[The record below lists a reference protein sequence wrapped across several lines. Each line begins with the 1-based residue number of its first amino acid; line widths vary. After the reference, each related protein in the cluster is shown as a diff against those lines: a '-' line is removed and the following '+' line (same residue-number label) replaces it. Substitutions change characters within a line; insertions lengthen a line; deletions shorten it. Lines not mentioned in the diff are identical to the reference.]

1 MEINKLNES
10 NDPLITQSPAPG
22 LVNLFRVEDV
32 LNLARANSLWPL
44 TFGLACCAIE
54 LMAGG
59 AARFDLDRFG
69 FGVFRPSPRQADL
82 MIVAG
87 TISRK
92 MVPCIKTLYDQ
103 MPSPKYVIALGGC
116 ATAGGP
122 FKYPGQYGILE
133 GIDKIIPV
141 NVYVPGCPPRPEA
154 LIAGIMELQ
163 KQIKKG
169 NKNIAVR
176 YSEYEPLALSQK
188 FQGLV
193 DWVWVDCFKD
203 WSLSEHDYRELK
215 KHFKLCLV
223 APELQ
228 GHPPSKTEEFKNK
241 LKQMPFDAVCTK
253 KPEQW

>member
-1 MEINKLNES
+1 ML
-10 NDPLITQSPAPG
+10 TQSPAPG
-22 LVNLFRVEDV
+22 LVNLFKVEDV
-32 LNLARANSLWPL
+32 LNMARANSLWPL

-59 AARFDLDRFG
+59 AARFDMDRFG
-69 FGVFRPSPRQADL
+69 FGVFRPSPRQADV

-141 NVYVPGCPPRPEA
+141 NVYIPGCPPRPEA
-154 LIAGIMELQ
+154 LIAGIL
-163 KQIKKG
+163 
-169 NKNIAVR
+169 
-176 YSEYEPLALSQK
+176 
-188 FQGLV
+188 
-193 DWVWVDCFKD
+193 
-203 WSLSEHDYRELK
+203 ELK
-215 KHFKLCLV
+215 KQILAGNVQGVMSPAVAHDSQDNWPAEYKNAISRAEFRKPPAAAASV
-223 APELQ
+223 APTT
-228 GHPPSKTEEFKNK
+228 PPPPASETKN
-241 LKQMPFDAVCTK
+241 
-253 KPEQW
+253 

>member
-1 MEINKLNES
+1 MEIN
-10 NDPLITQSPAPG
+10 NDALQTQTPPPG
-22 LVNLFRVEDV
+22 LVNFFKVEDV

-54 LMAGG
+54 FMAGG

-69 FGVFRPSPRQADL
+69 FGVARPSPRQADL

-103 MPSPKYVIALGGC
+103 MPAPKYVIALGGC

-154 LIAGIMELQ
+154 LIAGIL
-163 KQIKKG
+163 
-169 NKNIAVR
+169 
-176 YSEYEPLALSQK
+176 
-188 FQGLV
+188 
-193 DWVWVDCFKD
+193 
-203 WSLSEHDYRELK
+203 ELK
-215 KHFKLCLV
+215 RQVISGKIESHMSPAVVKDSQDNRPAEYKSAMSRAEFRKPSAAPAPV
-223 APELQ
+223 APAAAPASE
-228 GHPPSKTEEFKNK
+228 NK
-241 LKQMPFDAVCTK
+241 A
-253 KPEQW
+253 

>member
-1 MEINKLNES
+1 MEEGPLFVEINKDPEYLN
-10 NDPLITQSPAPG
+10 TQSPAPG

-59 AARFDLDRFG
+59 AARFDMDRFG

-103 MPSPKYVIALGGC
+103 MPAPKYVIALGGC

-154 LIAGIMELQ
+154 LIAGIIELQ
-163 KQIKKG
+163 KQIKEGKTQG
-169 NKNIAVR
+169 TMSPASVADSQDGRPAEYKNAISRAEFR
-176 YSEYEPLALSQK
+176 
-188 FQGLV
+188 
-193 DWVWVDCFKD
+193 KD
-203 WSLSEHDYRELK
+203 RKSTRLNSSH
-215 KHFKLCLV
+215 
-223 APELQ
+223 
-228 GHPPSKTEEFKNK
+228 
-241 LKQMPFDAVCTK
+241 
-253 KPEQW
+253 

>member
-1 MEINKLNES
+1 MELTELPQDMTNPI
-10 NDPLITQSPAPG
+10 SPAPG

-32 LNLARANSLWPL
+32 INLARANSLWPL

-69 FGVFRPSPRQADL
+69 AGVFRPSPRQADL

-103 MPSPKYVIALGGC
+103 MPSPKYVMALGGC

-141 NVYVPGCPPRPEA
+141 HVYVPGCPPRPEA
-154 LIAGIMELQ
+154 LIAGILKLQ
-163 KQIKKG
+163 KLIKAG
-169 NKNIAVR
+169 
-176 YSEYEPLALSQK
+176 
-188 FQGLV
+188 
-193 DWVWVDCFKD
+193 
-203 WSLSEHDYRELK
+203 
-215 KHFKLCLV
+215 
-223 APELQ
+223 
-228 GHPPSKTEEFKNK
+228 KTEGTISPAAVKDSQDNRPAEYKNAISRNEFR
-241 LKQMPFDAVCTK
+241 
-253 KPEQW
+253 KPVAAPVPPTPPLQQA

>member
-1 MEINKLNES
+1 MEMKKNPDLNHNPEYL
-10 NDPLITQSPAPG
+10 DTQSPAPG
-22 LVNLFRVEDV
+22 LVNLFKIEDV
-32 LNLARANSLWPL
+32 LNLARSNSLWPL

-54 LMAGG
+54 MMAVG

-69 FGVFRPSPRQADL
+69 FGVFRPSPRQADV

-141 NVYVPGCPPRPEA
+141 NVYIPGCPPRPEA
-154 LIAGIMELQ
+154 LIAGIL
-163 KQIKKG
+163 
-169 NKNIAVR
+169 
-176 YSEYEPLALSQK
+176 
-188 FQGLV
+188 
-193 DWVWVDCFKD
+193 
-203 WSLSEHDYRELK
+203 ELK
-215 KHFKLCLV
+215 RQVQSGEAKGVMSPASVPDAQDARPAEYKNAMSRAEFRKPPPASAPV
-223 APELQ
+223 AGPAPTAPAAPAQ
-228 GHPPSKTEEFKNK
+228 G
-241 LKQMPFDAVCTK
+241 
-253 KPEQW
+253 

>member
-1 MEINKLNES
+1 MEINPNLEINKDPNYLN
-10 NDPLITQSPAPG
+10 TQSPAPG

-59 AARFDLDRFG
+59 AARFDMDRFG

-154 LIAGIMELQ
+154 LIAGVLELQ
-163 KQIKKG
+163 KQILSGKTQGVMSPASVKDSQD
-169 NKNIAVR
+169 NRPAEYKNAISRAEFR
-176 YSEYEPLALSQK
+176 KPP
-188 FQGLV
+188 
-193 DWVWVDCFKD
+193 
-203 WSLSEHDYRELK
+203 
-215 KHFKLCLV
+215 
-223 APELQ
+223 APPT
-228 GHPPSKTEEFKNK
+228 PPTPAPQEAK
-241 LKQMPFDAVCTK
+241 V
-253 KPEQW
+253 

>member
-1 MEINKLNES
+1 MEVNQAPHV
-10 NDPLITQSPAPG
+10 DTFSPAPG
-22 LVNLFRVEDV
+22 VLNLFKVEDV

-59 AARFDLDRFG
+59 AARFDMDRFG

-103 MPSPKYVIALGGC
+103 MPSPKYVIAMGGC

-154 LIAGIMELQ
+154 LIAGILELER
-163 KQIKKG
+163 QIISG
-169 NKNIAVR
+169 
-176 YSEYEPLALSQK
+176 
-188 FQGLV
+188 
-193 DWVWVDCFKD
+193 
-203 WSLSEHDYRELK
+203 
-215 KHFKLCLV
+215 
-223 APELQ
+223 
-228 GHPPSKTEEFKNK
+228 KTEGVTMPAVTKDSQDNRPAEYKNAISRAEFR
-241 LKQMPFDAVCTK
+241 
-253 KPEQW
+253 KPVPPTPPPAAPAAPAAPAQG

>member
-1 MEINKLNES
+1 MEIKPENLS
-10 NDPLITQSPAPG
+10 PSSPAPIANFFM
-22 LVNLFRVEDV
+22 LEDA
-32 LNLARANSLWPL
+32 LNLARTNSLWPL

-54 LMAGG
+54 FMAGG

-69 FGVFRPSPRQADL
+69 FGVARPSPRQADL

-103 MPSPKYVIALGGC
+103 MPGPKYVIALGGC

-154 LIAGIMELQ
+154 LFAGL
-163 KQIKKG
+163 
-169 NKNIAVR
+169 
-176 YSEYEPLALSQK
+176 L
-188 FQGLV
+188 
-193 DWVWVDCFKD
+193 
-203 WSLSEHDYRELK
+203 ELK
-215 KHFKLCLV
+215 RQVQTNKINAQMSPAVVVDSQNNRPAEYKAAISRAEFRKPTPPPPPP
-223 APELQ
+223 APAAA
-228 GHPPSKTEEFKNK
+228 P
-241 LKQMPFDAVCTK
+241 AA
-253 KPEQW
+253 

>member
-1 MEINKLNES
+1 MEMKKDLHL
-10 NDPLITQSPAPG
+10 DPAYLETQGRPP
-22 LVNLFRVEDV
+22 VNLFKVEDA

-54 LMAGG
+54 MMAGG

-82 MIVAG
+82 MIVSG

-103 MPSPKYVIALGGC
+103 MPSPKYVIAMGGC

-141 NVYVPGCPPRPEA
+141 NVYIPGCPPRPEA

-163 KQIKKG
+163 RQIKSGKTQGVMSPAAVQDSQDARPAEYKNAISRAEFRKPPVPPAAAPAAPPPPQKG
-169 NKNIAVR
+169 
-176 YSEYEPLALSQK
+176 
-188 FQGLV
+188 
-193 DWVWVDCFKD
+193 
-203 WSLSEHDYRELK
+203 
-215 KHFKLCLV
+215 
-223 APELQ
+223 
-228 GHPPSKTEEFKNK
+228 
-241 LKQMPFDAVCTK
+241 
-253 KPEQW
+253 

>member
-1 MEINKLNES
+1 MEISPNPSLDKDLAYLN
-10 NDPLITQSPAPG
+10 TQSPASG
-22 LVNLFRVEDV
+22 LVNLFRIEDV

-69 FGVFRPSPRQADL
+69 FGVFRPSPKQADL

-133 GIDKIIPV
+133 GLDKIIPV

-154 LIAGIMELQ
+154 LIAGLMELQ
-163 KQIKKG
+163 KQIKAGKIQG
-169 NKNIAVR
+169 VMSPAFVKDSQDNRPAEYKNAISRVEFR
-176 YSEYEPLALSQK
+176 KPSQPPTPPASAP
-188 FQGLV
+188 QEV
-193 DWVWVDCFKD
+193 
-203 WSLSEHDYRELK
+203 K
-215 KHFKLCLV
+215 K
-223 APELQ
+223 
-228 GHPPSKTEEFKNK
+228 
-241 LKQMPFDAVCTK
+241 
-253 KPEQW
+253 

>member
-1 MEINKLNES
+1 MEINKDPEYLN
-10 NDPLITQSPAPG
+10 TQSPAPG
-22 LVNLFRVEDV
+22 LVNLFRVEDI
-32 LNLARANSLWPL
+32 LNMARANSLWPL

-59 AARFDLDRFG
+59 AARFDMDRFG
-69 FGVFRPSPRQADL
+69 FGVFRPSPRQADV

-103 MPSPKYVIALGGC
+103 MPSPKYVIAFGGC

-154 LIAGIMELQ
+154 LIAGIIELQ
-163 KQIKKG
+163 KQIKSGKTQG
-169 NKNIAVR
+169 VMSPAAVEDSQDAR
-176 YSEYEPLALSQK
+176 PAEY
-188 FQGLV
+188 
-193 DWVWVDCFKD
+193 KD
-203 WSLSEHDYRELK
+203 EISRVEFRQPKAGPPQAEK
-215 KHFKLCLV
+215 K
-223 APELQ
+223 
-228 GHPPSKTEEFKNK
+228 
-241 LKQMPFDAVCTK
+241 
-253 KPEQW
+253 

>member
-1 MEINKLNES
+1 MEMTANPQ
-10 NDPLITQSPAPG
+10 DMQTQSPPPG

-59 AARFDLDRFG
+59 AARFDMDRFG
-69 FGVFRPSPRQADL
+69 AGVFRPSPRQADL

-116 ATAGGP
+116 ATGGGP

-141 NVYVPGCPPRPEA
+141 NVYIPGCPPRPEA
-154 LIAGIMELQ
+154 LIAGVLELRRQIMAGEAQGKMTAAVIHDSQDNRPAEYKNAISRAEFRKPAPAPSAPTAATPPPASPTQPQ
-163 KQIKKG
+163 K
-169 NKNIAVR
+169 
-176 YSEYEPLALSQK
+176 S
-188 FQGLV
+188 
-193 DWVWVDCFKD
+193 
-203 WSLSEHDYRELK
+203 
-215 KHFKLCLV
+215 
-223 APELQ
+223 
-228 GHPPSKTEEFKNK
+228 
-241 LKQMPFDAVCTK
+241 
-253 KPEQW
+253 

>member
-1 MEINKLNES
+1 MEIDKNPDYLN
-10 NDPLITQSPAPG
+10 TQSPAPG

-59 AARFDLDRFG
+59 AARFDMDRFG

-122 FKYPGQYGILE
+122 FKYPGQYAILE

-163 KQIKKG
+163 KQIKEGKTQG
-169 NKNIAVR
+169 VMSPASVQDSQDGRPADYKNAISRADFR
-176 YSEYEPLALSQK
+176 K
-188 FQGLV
+188 
-193 DWVWVDCFKD
+193 
-203 WSLSEHDYRELK
+203 
-215 KHFKLCLV
+215 
-223 APELQ
+223 
-228 GHPPSKTEEFKNK
+228 
-241 LKQMPFDAVCTK
+241 PFDPAQG
-253 KPEQW
+253 KPPAPPAPPAAAATPAAPTPSA

>member
-1 MEINKLNES
+1 MEINKNPDYLN
-10 NDPLITQSPAPG
+10 TQTPPPG

-59 AARFDLDRFG
+59 AARFDMDRFG

-154 LIAGIMELQ
+154 LIAGIIELQ
-163 KQIKKG
+163 KQIKERRAQG
-169 NKNIAVR
+169 VMSPASVQDSQDNRPAEYKNAISRAEFRKPIA
-176 YSEYEPLALSQK
+176 PPATPQA
-188 FQGLV
+188 QG
-193 DWVWVDCFKD
+193 
-203 WSLSEHDYRELK
+203 
-215 KHFKLCLV
+215 
-223 APELQ
+223 
-228 GHPPSKTEEFKNK
+228 
-241 LKQMPFDAVCTK
+241 
-253 KPEQW
+253 

>member
-1 MEINKLNES
+1 MEIIKPANLDPTIDSNPES
-10 NDPLITQSPAPG
+10 ESAFANFRVA
-22 LVNLFRVEDV
+22 NLFKVEDV
-32 LNLARANSLWPL
+32 LNMARANSMWPL

-59 AARFDLDRFG
+59 ASRFDLDRFG
-69 FGVFRPSPRQADL
+69 YGAFRPSPRQADL

-154 LIAGIMELQ
+154 LIAGILELQ
-163 KQIKKG
+163 KQIKTGKIQATLSPAVVKDSQD
-169 NKNIAVR
+169 NRPAEYKNAISRADFR
-176 YSEYEPLALSQK
+176 KPPAPPAPPTPPPAA
-188 FQGLV
+188 
-193 DWVWVDCFKD
+193 
-203 WSLSEHDYRELK
+203 
-215 KHFKLCLV
+215 
-223 APELQ
+223 APEA
-228 GHPPSKTEEFKNK
+228 K
-241 LKQMPFDAVCTK
+241 A
-253 KPEQW
+253 

>member
-1 MEINKLNES
+1 MEINKDPEYLN
-10 NDPLITQSPAPG
+10 TQSPAPG

-32 LNLARANSLWPL
+32 LNMARANSLWPL

-59 AARFDLDRFG
+59 AARFDMDRFG
-69 FGVFRPSPRQADL
+69 FGVFRPSPRQADV

-122 FKYPGQYGILE
+122 FKFPGQYGILE

-154 LIAGIMELQ
+154 LIAGIIELQ
-163 KQIKKG
+163 KQIRSGNTQGVMSPAAVQDSQDARLAEYKNAISRAEFRKSPEPAPAASQEKK
-169 NKNIAVR
+169 A
-176 YSEYEPLALSQK
+176 
-188 FQGLV
+188 
-193 DWVWVDCFKD
+193 
-203 WSLSEHDYRELK
+203 
-215 KHFKLCLV
+215 
-223 APELQ
+223 
-228 GHPPSKTEEFKNK
+228 
-241 LKQMPFDAVCTK
+241 
-253 KPEQW
+253 